1 MVDMVNMVIQ
11 TLTSV
16 FGPDEVYSKSDD
28 IRLNRTN
35 RLNRLK
41 SDLKAMGIHF
51 SIEFLNSGV
60 IRLYYFSLGLRVD
73 FIPVKREREYKK
85 GILSFS

>member
-1 MVDMVNMVIQ
+1 MMNMVIQ

-16 FGPDEVYSKSDD
+16 FGPGEVYSKSDG
-28 IRLNRTN
+28 IRLG
-35 RLNRLK
+35 RLK

-73 FIPVKREREYKK
+73 FISVKREQQYEK
-85 GILSFS
+85 GI

>member
-1 MVDMVNMVIQ
+1 MVNMVNMVIQ

-16 FGPDEVYSKSDD
+16 FGPGEVYSKSDE
-28 IRLNRTN
+28 IRLD
-35 RLNRLK
+35 RLK

>member
-1 MVDMVNMVIQ
+1 MVNMVIQ
-11 TLTSV
+11 NLTSV
-16 FGPDEVYSKSDD
+16 FGPGEAYSKSDG
-28 IRLNRTN
+28 IRLD
-35 RLNRLK
+35 RLK

-73 FIPVKREREYKK
+73 FISVKREREYKK
-85 GILSFS
+85 VFYLLVVD

>member
-1 MVDMVNMVIQ
+1 MNMVIQ

-16 FGPDEVYSKSDD
+16 FGPGEVYSKSDG
-28 IRLNRTN
+28 IRLG
-35 RLNRLK
+35 RLK

-73 FIPVKREREYKK
+73 FISVKREQQYEK
-85 GILSFS
+85 GI

>member
-1 MVDMVNMVIQ
+1 MVNMMNMVIQ

-16 FGPDEVYSKSDD
+16 FGPGEVYSKSDG
-28 IRLNRTN
+28 IRLG
-35 RLNRLK
+35 RLK

-60 IRLYYFSLGLRVD
+60 IRFYYFSLGLRVD
-73 FIPVKREREYKK
+73 FISVKREQQYEK
-85 GILSFS
+85 GI